1 MKPDNWNRLAAA
13 ARQAPAEPPAE
24 MPFGFETR
32 ALADWRARRG
42 DNEAPSWTLLLRG
55 ALICSALIMALSVVM
70 NYRSLQEREPGADAI
85 ADSAIQMSMLP

>member
-13 ARQAPAEPPAE
+13 ARKAPAEPPAE
-24 MPFGFETR
+24 MPFGFDTS
-32 ALADWRARRG
+32 AIAAWRARG

-55 ALICSALIMALSVVM
+55 ALVCSALIMALSVAM

-85 ADSAIQMSMLP
+85 TDSAIQMSMLP